1 MLVIPVS
8 ILGGVIAALK
18 VGKLTDRV
26 ITVTGLSLA
35 VVPEFVTGI
44 VLILVFGIWL
54 DLLPVTAAARS
65 ASIGFFEGLKYLLL
79 HRRWRQRGCPL
90 RLHRAHGPGGNGD
103 VARLGLHAHGRP
115 QGLS

>member
-1 MLVIPVS
+1 MSDFIGPALVNSFELALFALVLVIPVS

-54 DLLPVTAAARS
+54 DLLPVTAAAPA
-65 ASIGFFEGLKYLLL
+65 ASTSS
-79 HRRWRQRGCPL
+79 
-90 RLHRAHGPGGNGD
+90 RASVPAPPGAG
-103 VARLGLHAHGRP
+103 A
-115 QGLS
+115 